1 PKTSIICSPMTS
13 LKTSIKTI
21 TYLSDIGCLEIQG
34 ASLHISTMLW
44 KSGYYRAL
52 NKIILHEYSG
62 PSGFVQQS
70 TGADRLSILI

>member
-1 PKTSIICSPMTS
+1 
-13 LKTSIKTI
+13 
-21 TYLSDIGCLEIQG
+21 
-34 ASLHISTMLW
+34 MLW
-44 KSGYYRAL
+44 KSGYYREL